1 MYDADDD
8 DDGDDVKGNVTKNV
22 NYLTAVKT
30 ACEEADG
37 GLLFDRGRTICSLMP
52 SVLTT
57 GCEAGSTS
65 DLLWLLQLQC
75 PAATDDNSA

>member
-1 MYDADDD
+1 LFDDD

-37 GLLFDRGRTICSLMP
+37 GLLFDRGRTR
-52 SVLTT
+52 SV
-57 GCEAGSTS
+57 
-65 DLLWLLQLQC
+65 
-75 PAATDDNSA
+75 